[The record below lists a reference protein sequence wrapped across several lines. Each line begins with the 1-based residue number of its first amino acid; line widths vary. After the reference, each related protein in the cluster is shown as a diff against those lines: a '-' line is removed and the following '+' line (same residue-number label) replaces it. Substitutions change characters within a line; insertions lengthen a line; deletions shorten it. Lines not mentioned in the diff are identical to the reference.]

1 MNSNEEQTIERLLAE
16 YDALTGQLGELLK
29 REQAN
34 LKSGRSLEATMEEKQ
49 GLLVQITA
57 MNQALRAYGQ
67 QRERLLDPVKAKIE
81 QLQNKLMLILKLDR
95 AVEKSYLSAS
105 SPVTGDLK
113 LDPVPSRVSRAY
125 AG

>member
-1 MNSNEEQTIERLLAE
+1 MNSSEEQTIESLLAE

-34 LKSGRSLEATMEEKQ
+34 LKSGGSLEVTIEEKQ
-49 GLLVQITA
+49 EMLVQITA
-57 MNQALRAYGQ
+57 MNQALRAYSQ
-67 QRERLLDPVKAKIE
+67 QRERLPGAVKAKIE
-81 QLQNKLMLILKLDR
+81 HLQNKLMLVLKLDR
-95 AVEKSYLSAS
+95 AVEKAYLSAS

-113 LDPVPSRVSRAY
+113 LNPVPSRVSRAY

>member
-1 MNSNEEQTIERLLAE
+1 MNSNEEQTIERLLAK

-34 LKSGRSLEATMEEKQ
+34 LKNGRSLEATLEEKKE
-49 GLLVQITA
+49 LLVQITA

-67 QRERLLDPVKAKIE
+67 QRERLLGPVKAKIE
-81 QLQNKLMLILKLDR
+81 HLQNKLMLVLKLDR

-105 SPVTGDLK
+105 SPVVGDLN
-113 LDPVPSRVSRAY
+113 LNPVPSRVSRAY
-125 AG
+125 GG